1 MRPGGPPRNPRSGQ
15 RPEGARGC
23 RGHVQFGKSPQRP
36 PSRTRC
42 PSPKP
47 SVSEAVRGCIRHR
60 RRDSPRSAWTAALP
74 PGRSGLRRS
83 PRPRASEV
91 RGPTSCTPAA
101 SQAARNRASPGA
113 SAHPQPPVAREAAAR
128 GGPCR
133 GKAGTSAELLPGQ
146 RMCKMAAPME
156 LFCWSG
162 GWGLPSVDL
171 DSLAVLTYT
180 RFTGAPLKVHK
191 ISNPWQSPSG
201 TLPALRTSSG
211 EVISV
216 PHKILTHLRKEK
228 YNADYDLSARQGADT
243 LAFMSLL
250 EEKLLPVLIHTFWVD
265 AKNYVEVTRKWYAEA
280 MPFPLNFFLP
290 GRMQRKYMERLQL
303 LCGEHRPETEEELE
317 KELYQEARECLTL
330 LSQRLGSQK
339 FFFGDAPASLD
350 AFVFSH
356 LALLLQAKLPSGKL
370 QAHLRGLHNLCV
382 YCTHILS
389 LYFPRDGA
397 EVPPPRQTPAG
408 PETEEEPYRRRNQIL
423 SVLAGLAAMVGY
435 ALLSGIVS
443 IQRASPARTPS
454 TRALGMAEEDEEE

>member
-1 MRPGGPPRNPRSGQ
+1 MLLGGPPPRSPRSGTSPKGP
-15 RPEGARGC
+15 RSST
-23 RGHVQFGKSPQRP
+23 GHVQFGKSPQTWPR
-36 PSRTRC
+36 RTRPRSPEPTA
-42 PSPKP
+42 PSGAPGFTQP
-47 SVSEAVRGCIRHR
+47 R
-60 RRDSPRSAWTAALP
+60 RRDSLSRAGPPALSRYVGHLWMGRRPPSPEARGPVPRSSAAS
-74 PGRSGLRRS
+74 RTRRS
-83 PRPRASEV
+83 L
-91 RGPTSCTPAA
+91 
-101 SQAARNRASPGA
+101 ASPGTSPGPLTA
-113 SAHPQPPVAREAAAR
+113 TT
-128 GGPCR
+128 GG
-133 GKAGTSAELLPGQ
+133 
-146 RMCKMAAPME
+146 
-156 LFCWSG
+156 
-162 GWGLPSVDL
+162 
-171 DSLAVLTYT
+171 AVTYA

-191 ISNPWQSPSG
+191 ISNPWRSPSG
-201 TLPALRTSSG
+201 TLPALRTSHG

-216 PHKILTHLRKEK
+216 PHKIITHLRKEK

-250 EEKLLPVLIHTFWVD
+250 EEKLLPVLVHTFWID
-265 AKNYVEVTRKWYAEA
+265 TKNYVEVTRKWYAEA

-290 GRMQRKYMERLQL
+290 GRMQRQYMERLEL
-303 LCGEHRPETEEELE
+303 LSGEHVPEDEEELE
-317 KELYQEARECLTL
+317 KELYREARECLTL

-350 AFVFSH
+350 AFVFSY

-370 QAHLRGLHNLCV
+370 QAHLRGLHNLCA

-389 LYFPRDGA
+389 LYFPWDGA

-443 IQRASPARTPS
+443 IQRATPARAPG

>member
-1 MRPGGPPRNPRSGQ
+1 MRLGGPPRGVRSGL
-15 RPEGARGC
+15 RPERTRGC
-23 RGHVQFGKSPQRP
+23 RGHVQFGKCPQRP
-36 PSRTRC
+36 TSRTRC

-47 SVSEAVRGCIRHR
+47 SVSPAVRGYARLR
-60 RRDSPRSAWTAALP
+60 RRECPKRVWTAALLP
-74 PGRSGLRRS
+74 YGGRLRTSPRRS
-83 PRPRASEV
+83 PEGRC
-91 RGPTSCTPAA
+91 PTSHSPAVA
-101 SQAARNRASPGA
+101 QAAKSHASPDPKA
-113 SAHPQPPVAREAAAR
+113 PEAREAGTR
-128 GGPCR
+128 GGSWR
-133 GKAGTSAELLPGQ
+133 EKADAYEKVLPGQ
-146 RMCKMAAPME
+146 RAYKMAAPME

-180 RFTGAPLKVHK
+180 RFTGAPLKIHK
-191 ISNPWQSPSG
+191 TSNPWQSPSG
-201 TLPALRTSSG
+201 TLPALRTSNG
-211 EVISV
+211 KVITV
-216 PHKILTHLRKEK
+216 PHKIITHLRKEK

-250 EEKLLPVLIHTFWVD
+250 EEKLLPVLIHTFWID

-290 GRMQRKYMERLQL
+290 GRMQRQYMERLQL
-303 LCGEHRPETEEELE
+303 LCGEHKSENEEELE

-370 QAHLRGLHNLCV
+370 QAHLRGLHNLCT
-382 YCTHILS
+382 YCTHILN
-389 LYFPRDGA
+389 LYFPRDGD
-397 EVPPPRQTPAG
+397 EVPLPRQTPAA
-408 PETEEEPYRRRNQIL
+408 PETEEEPYRRRTQIL

-443 IQRASPARTPS
+443 IQRTSPARAPG
-454 TRALGMAEEDEEE
+454 TRALGLAEEDEED